1 MVQTRIV
8 QLVDKDLYV
17 DVSEDSLEIQTAGK
31 TSLKNTFECM
41 TVSFTVG
48 IVWIYRMETMD
59 STDAGLGNQGYC

>member
-31 TSLKNTFECM
+31 TRLKNTIWVHDREFYC
-41 TVSFTVG
+41 
-48 IVWIYRMETMD
+48 WD
-59 STDAGLGNQGYC
+59 SGLGNQGYC